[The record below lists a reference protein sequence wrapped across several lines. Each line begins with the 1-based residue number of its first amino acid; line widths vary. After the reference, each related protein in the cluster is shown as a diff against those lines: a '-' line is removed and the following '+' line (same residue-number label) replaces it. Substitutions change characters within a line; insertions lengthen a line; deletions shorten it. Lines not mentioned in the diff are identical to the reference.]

1 MRRVLFILLFL
12 VGCVAKQ
19 EQAAPPPQQPQAPQ
33 EQALASD
40 QALIDLTNKETGQV
54 DVIIKRYDQDKNS
67 ELKLYLD
74 KLADD
79 ATKWTQDQKNTVA
92 KWTSPLYTSGIMVL
106 DDLLRLSLTT
116 EGGIRY
122 LNDQITY
129 FRQEKIDNY
138 KLLQDAG
145 ATPSY

>member
-12 VGCVAKQ
+12 VGCAKKQ
-19 EQAAPPPQQPQAPQ
+19 EKGAPPTPQPPTPQ
-33 EQALASD
+33 EQILASD

-54 DVIIKRYDQDKNS
+54 DVIIKRYDQDKNT

-74 KLADD
+74 KLGDD

-92 KWTSPLYTSGIMVL
+92 KWTSPLYSSSVIVL
-106 DDLLRLSLTT
+106 DDLLRLTLTT
-116 EGGIRY
+116 EGGRKY
-122 LNDQITY
+122 LSDEVTY

-138 KLLQDAG
+138 TLLQSAG
-145 ATPSY
+145 ATPAY